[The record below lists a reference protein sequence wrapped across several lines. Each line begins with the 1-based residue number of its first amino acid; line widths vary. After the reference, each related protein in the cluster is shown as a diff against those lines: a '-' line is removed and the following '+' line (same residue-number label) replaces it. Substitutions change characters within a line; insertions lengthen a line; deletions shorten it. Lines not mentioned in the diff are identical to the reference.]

1 MDSKKDIIKEL
12 KEFNKALENHMPNL
26 ELDYIKDIN
35 VSGKEKDTEE
45 YFALL
50 ANNIMEL
57 RTEMALTRKN
67 LSTEVEGMVMR
78 SVSEQQ
84 NKFFDQIKKFYGVII
99 MEIKDNLSNHLKDI
113 TDEMN
118 SLKRKY
124 NEISLQNE
132 NFANL
137 LDDALIDLKEVTSH
151 SEDNTNSIKDMTSF
165 SKSRFDNFYGKLEQ
179 LGNDINKRKFYFEDN
194 LIKLNKRLSRIE
206 GMVEEIAI
214 NNGLEDNRKLTMY
227 SENDEREMD
236 EALKKGIQNS
246 NTYKDRN
253 NSNLFVKKKSEEDET
268 LGKIQEIEKK
278 LKKLNSLR

>member
-227 SENDEREMD
+227 SEIDEREMD

>member
-227 SENDEREMD
+227 SEIDEREMD

-253 NSNLFVKKKSEEDET
+253 DSNLFVKKKSEEDET